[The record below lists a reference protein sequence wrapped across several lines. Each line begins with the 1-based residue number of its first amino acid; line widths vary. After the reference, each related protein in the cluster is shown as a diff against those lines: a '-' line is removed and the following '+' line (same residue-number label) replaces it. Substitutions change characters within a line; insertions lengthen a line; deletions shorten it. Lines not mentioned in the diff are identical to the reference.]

1 MRTPL
6 VAHGE
11 GHRPVL
17 SERQN
22 ELSSLRESLRHCL
35 EGNGRMTLIS
45 GGLASGKTEL
55 LQTFSDIAH
64 ESGALVLS
72 ATGER
77 TESTLQFGAIWQLV
91 YSSPLLREVKDKIA
105 RFIKVAAAPAQSP
118 DMESAGDD
126 RRLDAHTSHV
136 VCEALLKLSLDH
148 PLVLCVDDVQFID
161 HASFQIL
168 LSLRRRIRSARILI
182 VLTERTRPHP
192 SRPLFHAEAAR
203 QPHSCISLKTLPV
216 ADIIE
221 KLAQHMSTGRAAELA
236 PEMSQLSGG
245 NPLLVQALVEDQVR
259 GRVGTSDRDEHRLA
273 LGAAYRQAVLDCLYR
288 WDPVLFEIACGL
300 AMLGAYGTPELVTRL
315 LGRTHDSVRQGFA
328 VLTEAGLL
336 VDERFRHPEIAT
348 TVQSS
353 TSPEDTAHLHARAAE
368 LLYEHGAEA
377 TEVARH
383 LVASDTAPNS
393 WALRVLRQAAAQA
406 IAGDDVE
413 LAVHSLELAL
423 RECADDSGRLAIQS
437 TLVEVAWRVNPSSVA
452 RYVAPLHEAMCT
464 GNLTHR
470 DAVPVIRHLHWQG
483 DFAAATKP
491 FETVTGSNDP
501 ADARPIAELELSYT
515 WIRGR
520 PHDRTTQRLTAA
532 NGAGAGP
539 LVDNAWTRAA
549 AVLHSPWHPHR
560 GGKPVSG
567 DEIVCSAEHILQG
580 RLGDMTPEAGAMA
593 LLALDYAG
601 RTKRALFWCDTL
613 LAEAAPKRT
622 TTWQAVLGSVR
633 ADLLLQTDLAAAAD
647 QANRVIE
654 LLHTQSWGVLIG
666 FPLSTLIL
674 AHTAMGRLEAA
685 AELLDQVVPD
695 AMFDTIFGSHYLHAS
710 GQYQLAAGDPFA
722 ALTAFERCRTV
733 MQDRGFGIATPV
745 AWRIDLAQAHLALG
759 QQHKARALLLEQ
771 LDRRGAE
778 AGARTRG
785 TALRVLA
792 AAGQPGKRVTL
803 LRESVELLERC
814 GDRLELARAL
824 TDLSQA
830 HRELGELADARLL
843 ARRAD
848 QETKACHA
856 QLRPAATP
864 RRAASPPKQT
874 PLEQQASA
882 GAELVTTLSD
892 AERKVAA
899 LAHAGHTNRDI
910 GRQLYITVSTV
921 EQHLTQVYRKLNVH
935 RRTDLP
941 AQLANQ

>member
-1 MRTPL
+1 M
-6 VAHGE
+6 A
-11 GHRPVL
+11 
-17 SERQN
+17 
-22 ELSSLRESLRHCL
+22 
-35 EGNGRMTLIS
+35 LIS

-55 LQTFSDIAH
+55 IHTFSDIAR
-64 ESGALVLS
+64 SADALVLN

-77 TESTLQFGAIWQLV
+77 TESALQFGAVWQLMH
-91 YSSPLLREVKDKIA
+91 SSPLPEDIKEKIA
-105 RFIKVAAAPAQSP
+105 RFIRVEASPADSSEMDSAA
-118 DMESAGDD
+118 D

-136 VCEALLKLSLDH
+136 MCEALLKLSLDQ

-168 LSLRRRIRSARILI
+168 LSLRLRIRSARILI

-192 SRPLFHAEAAR
+192 SRPLFYAEAAR
-203 QPHSCISLKTLPV
+203 QPHSWISLRNLPV
-216 ADIIE
+216 AGIIE
-221 KLAQHMSTGRAAELA
+221 KLSQHVSTGRAAELA
-236 PEMSQLSGG
+236 PAMYQLSGG
-245 NPLLVQALVEDQVR
+245 NPLLVRALVEDHARSRADTADQ
-259 GRVGTSDRDEHRLA
+259 GEHRLA
-273 LGAAYRQAVLDCLYR
+273 RGASYRQAVLDCLYR

-300 AMLGAYGTPELVTRL
+300 AMLGEYGTPELVARL

-336 VDERFRHPEIAT
+336 VGERFRHPEIAT
-348 TVQSS
+348 TVLSS
-353 TSPEDTAHLHARAAE
+353 TSPEDTAPLHARAAE

-383 LVASDTAPNS
+383 LVASDAAPNS

-406 IAGDDVE
+406 IASDDVE

-423 RECADDSGRLAIQS
+423 RECKDDHGRLAIQS

-452 RYVAPLHEAMCT
+452 RYVAPLHEAMRK
-464 GNLTHR
+464 GSLTHR

-491 FETVTGSNDP
+491 FEAVTSSKDP
-501 ADARPIAELELSYT
+501 VDARPIAELELSYT
-515 WIRGR
+515 WIRGM
-520 PHDRTTQRLTAA
+520 PHDLTTRRLTAA

-539 LVDNAWTRAA
+539 HADNPWARAA
-549 AVLHSPWHPHR
+549 SVLHSPWHPHR
-560 GGKPVSG
+560 SGKPVSG
-567 DEIVCSAEHILQG
+567 DEIVSSAEHILQG
-580 RLGDMTPEAGAMA
+580 RLGDMMPEAGAMA
-593 LLALDYAG
+593 LFALDYAD

-613 LAEAAPKRT
+613 LAEAAPRRT
-622 TTWQAVLGSVR
+622 TTWKAVLGSVR
-633 ADLLLQTDLAAAAD
+633 AELVL
-647 QANRVIE
+647 QANLAEAAEQASQVIE

-674 AHTAMGRLEAA
+674 ANTAMGRLDAA
-685 AELLDQVVPD
+685 AELLEQVVPD
-695 AMFDTIFGSHYLHAS
+695 AMFDTIFGPRYLHAS

-722 ALTAFERCRTV
+722 ALTSFERCRTI
-733 MQDRGFGIATPV
+733 MQDRGFGAATPV
-745 AWRIDLAQAHLALG
+745 AWRTDLAQAHLALG

-778 AGARTRG
+778 TGPRARG

-792 AAGQPGKRVTL
+792 ATSRLGERRAL
-803 LRESVELLERC
+803 LQESVELLECC

-848 QETKACHA
+848 QEAKACHA
-856 QLRPAATP
+856 PIRSPSAP
-864 RRAASPPKQT
+864 RRAAIPPQQMPGK
-874 PLEQQASA
+874 QQACA

-899 LAHAGHTNRDI
+899 LARAGHTNRDI
-910 GRQLYITVSTV
+910 GHQLYITVSTV
-921 EQHLTQVYRKLNVH
+921 EQHLTRVYRKLNVN

-941 AQLANQ
+941 PQLSNQ